1 MSRLVLKLNINT
13 NLIFKNILTEHFF
26 VAWVWHIGS
35 IEFVTTFSQ
44 TRRRHA
50 HHATSHAA
58 NLFTPLK
65 STELLSDPIA
75 VHKQLHIL
83 YTMIGFERNCF
94 ELRMEKTNQLVE
106 ALRGATNSLE
116 NAFEYHL
123 HDHITIGHFET
134 FVRCIT
140 TFFQLLLTNLFLDL
154 TSSVLL

>member
-1 MSRLVLKLNINT
+1 MKWNDVAVSFKIKQYENFI
-13 NLIFKNILTEHFF
+13 IFKNILTEHFF

-50 HHATSHAA
+50 HHATSHSA

-65 STELLSDPIA
+65 SNQILPRWNRCAQIN
-75 VHKQLHIL
+75 IL
-83 YTMIGFERNCF
+83 YTTLIQFERNWF
-94 ELRMEKTNQLVE
+94 ELWMEKTNRLFE

-123 HDHITIGHFET
+123 HDHITTGHFET

-140 TFFQLLLTNLFLDL
+140 TFF
-154 TSSVLL
+154 